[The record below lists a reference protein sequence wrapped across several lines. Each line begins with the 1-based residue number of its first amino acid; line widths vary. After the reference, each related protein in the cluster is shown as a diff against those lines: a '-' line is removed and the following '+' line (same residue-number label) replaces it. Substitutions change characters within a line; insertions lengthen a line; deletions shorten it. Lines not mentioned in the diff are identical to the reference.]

1 MMSIL
6 FVVPGNPGKEFR
18 EGFDCCKAFA
28 LSSSSSSNWLVL
40 GAGGGGEPG
49 ENRETGKLPDSDLVL
64 FLKLWEV
71 GLVNNLTFL
80 GVYLDK
86 EALKFSL
93 LEHLFNSIG
102 TKF

>member
-28 LSSSSSSNWLVL
+28 LSSSSSSSWLVP
-40 GAGGGGEPG
+40 GAGGEPG
-49 ENRETGKLPDSDLVL
+49 EKRETGRLPDSDLVL